1 MGVLKRQ
8 RERETI
14 SVPLTLISFA
24 ILVQLLLC
32 SHLFPPFC
40 ALHRSVRTHLKRRRK
55 EIDYKI
61 LSQRGKNRE
70 SNAFVLLEAQLK
82 NSAAKS
88 LMKGGK
94 TPNNDGAVDV
104 VC

>member
-1 MGVLKRQ
+1 MNGRVEIENTRAMGV
-8 RERETI
+8 
-14 SVPLTLISFA
+14 PTLI
-24 ILVQLLLC
+24 LV
-32 SHLFPPFC
+32 
-40 ALHRSVRTHLKRRRK
+40 ALSSLSSLPLARSRSVRTHLKRRRK

-88 LMKGGK
+88 LMKGAK
-94 TPNNDGAVDV
+94 TPNSDGAPDV